1 VTARTLARITRAFFL
16 RDLRVA
22 LSYRLPFVMQL
33 GSTFFSLM
41 LLFFLARVVDAGGP
55 IDLPGM
61 QRGYFA
67 FVVIGMVV
75 FQLMITS
82 LSTFT
87 SQIRSEQVA
96 GTLEAMLSSPVP
108 SWLVVLASSAYTMLW
123 SAVTAIA
130 GLVFAL
136 FIGLRFSTS
145 AGALGAASVNFT
157 ATVVLFAAL
166 GIGIAGFTMV
176 FKQGNSLVGVVTS
189 GVSLLSGIYF
199 PVEVLPAWL
208 QVLARA
214 VPFTWSI
221 DLLRRQLLDA
231 DPAWGQTLALAGLSV
246 PLLLAGL
253 VVFRLGVDRARRA
266 GSLATY

>member
-1 VTARTLARITRAFFL
+1 MVTITRAFFL
-16 RDLRVA
+16 RDFRVA
-22 LSYRLPFVMQL
+22 RSYRLPFVMQL
-33 GSTFFSLM
+33 GSTVFSLL

-87 SQIRSEQVA
+87 SQIRGEQVA
-96 GTLEAMLSSPVP
+96 GTLEAMLATPVP
-108 SWLVVLASSAYTMLW
+108 SWVVVLASSAYTMFW
-123 SAVTAIA
+123 SAVTALTA
-130 GLVFAL
+130 LGFAL
-136 FIGLRFSTS
+136 FVGLRFTTS
-145 AGALGAASVNFT
+145 APALLSAGLNFAST
-157 ATVVLFAAL
+157 IVLFTAL
-166 GIGIAGFTMV
+166 GIAIAGFTMV

-199 PVEVLPAWL
+199 PVEVLPEWL

-231 DPAWGQTLALAGLSV
+231 DPAWGPTLALAGLSL
-246 PLLLAGL
+246 PLLVAGL
-253 VVFRLGVDRARRA
+253 LLFRHAVDRARRA
-266 GSLATY
+266 GSLASY